1 MDRHAELLPG
11 TLDLIML
18 KRLAPLWRRSRLAD
32 GLQCAQFLL
41 GKLQRLALLREGHDP
56 LKHICV

>member
-1 MDRHAELLPG
+1 
-11 TLDLIML
+11 ML
-18 KRLAPLWRRSRLAD
+18 KRLALLWRRSRLAD